1 VLPVGMSDTLKISR
15 FKQYC
20 PRCKEVYV
28 PKFKIVNIDG
38 AYFGTSFP
46 HHFLQHY
53 KDAIILPPKV
63 YHYEPQIFGFK
74 IAGKRGSQYYEPP
87 RGNIKENWS
96 TLTRADKEAW
106 IERLKA

>member
-1 VLPVGMSDTLKISR
+1 L
-15 FKQYC
+15 
-20 PRCKEVYV
+20 
-28 PKFKIVNIDG
+28 VNIDG

-53 KDAIILPPKV
+53 KDGIILPPKV

-74 IAGKRGSQYYEPP
+74 IAGKRGSKFYEPP
-87 RGNIKENWS
+87 KSNTRENWS